1 MKSVFNMNFIY
12 QNIEL
17 FAVDF
22 KEVRNLTPVR
32 YEQLSPDCDIFSLHA
47 PISNKY
53 YAQYLEDIVESLVY
67 VTKTVEAWWQSPITT
82 YEKAGQSSND
92 IRFMNPDES
101 DESFQYV
108 AKNRNEDMLLLI
120 EVTPPTFSSYHQAS
134 DSSEDGKSMIHYK
147 Q

>member
-1 MKSVFNMNFIY
+1 MSAIY
-12 QNIEL
+12 EHIEL

-22 KEVRNLTPVR
+22 DKMKRLTPVR
-32 YEQLSPDCDIFSLHA
+32 YEQLSPDCDIFSFHT
-47 PISNKY
+47 PGSNKY
-53 YAQYLEDIVESLVY
+53 FVLYREDVIESLLY
-67 VTKTVEAWWQSPITT
+67 VTKTVEAWWQSLIIT
-82 YEKAGQSSND
+82 YEMAGKSSND

-108 AKNRNEDMLLLI
+108 AKNRNEDTLLLI

-134 DSSEDGKSMIHYK
+134 YSSEDGKSMIHYK